1 MSCPHVRRKTFGR
14 LSLSIE
20 RQAVCLFEPEKREC
34 KRVCD
39 GSNTELG
46 I

>member
-1 MSCPHVRRKTFGR
+1 MSGSHVRRKAFGR

-20 RQAVCLFEPEKREC
+20 RQGITLVYVESREEQATYN
-34 KRVCD
+34 